1 MIAVVPA
8 ITLVLPA
15 GRKWKYGGRERGS
28 ISIRSARAIPTTPPV
43 HTDWLEG
50 LSLFHLWVEGEG
62 VDGGLRQSTSS
73 VCRPD
78 MAHFPFLCG
87 EAAHSIPLPT
97 SFVICTSCLDLSG
110 PGLWD
115 HLGHMLDF
123 FFIEAHQ
130 RRDGKSPWVAPV
142 FFPSSTFIT
151 L

>member
-62 VDGGLRQSTSS
+62 
-73 VCRPD
+73 
-78 MAHFPFLCG
+78 
-87 EAAHSIPLPT
+87 
-97 SFVICTSCLDLSG
+97 
-110 PGLWD
+110 
-115 HLGHMLDF
+115 
-123 FFIEAHQ
+123 
-130 RRDGKSPWVAPV
+130 
-142 FFPSSTFIT
+142 
-151 L
+151 